1 MPNCPLHFPTFKYQ
15 LLIPIFQIPNSPYIT
30 KMKTLSCFMILT
42 ILFFSEFAYSTR
54 PEPESSLS
62 KSTNNPKNKGGNGND
77 AGGGIGGGYFGPGS
91 GFGIPGFGNGIPGGY
106 GAGYGGPNGGY
117 SKGGVIRPSLVCK
130 DKGPCYKKKLT
141 CPAKCFTSYSRS
153 GKGYGG
159 GGGGGGC
166 TMDCKKKCIA
176 YC

>member
-1 MPNCPLHFPTFKYQ
+1 MNTITTFVLAF
-15 LLIPIFQIPNSPYIT
+15 LLAT
-30 KMKTLSCFMILT
+30 
-42 ILFFSEFAYSTR
+42 A
-54 PEPESSLS
+54 SLS
-62 KSTNNPKNKGGNGND
+62 LAARSDPAKSSENKPKVKSTTSSSGNKKGGGSD
-77 AGGGIGGGYFGPGS
+77 GGVDGGPGGYFGPGG
-91 GFGIPGFGNGIPGGY
+91 GFDIPGMGNGWGNMGGGY
-106 GAGYGGPNGGY
+106 GSGYGGPTGGY
-117 SKGGVIRPSLVCK
+117 SKGGIVRPTVVCT

-166 TMDCKKKCIA
+166 SMDCKKKCVA

>member
-1 MPNCPLHFPTFKYQ
+1 MAT
-15 LLIPIFQIPNSPYIT
+15 LLLSGTGSLSSAARTEPNS
-30 KMKTLSCFMILT
+30 
-42 ILFFSEFAYSTR
+42 
-54 PEPESSLS
+54 S
-62 KSTNNPKNKGGNGND
+62 KAKHTNPKHKAGGND
-77 AGGGIGGGYFGPGS
+77 AGIGGFFGPGS
-91 GFGIPGFGNGIPGGY
+91 GFGMPGFGNGIIGGGY

-117 SKGGVIRPSLVCK
+117 SKGGIIRPTVVCK
-130 DKGPCYKKKLT
+130 ERGPCYKKKLT

-153 GKGYGG
+153 GKGFGA